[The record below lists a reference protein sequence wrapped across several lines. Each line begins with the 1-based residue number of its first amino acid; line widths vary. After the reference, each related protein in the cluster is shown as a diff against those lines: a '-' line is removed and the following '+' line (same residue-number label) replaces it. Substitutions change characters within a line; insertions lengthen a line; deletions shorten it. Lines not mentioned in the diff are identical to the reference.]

1 MKITIKQIFNNIIYF
16 GFYIPYWK
24 LENIVGSILYF
35 LMTRKINDKLYQIYK
50 KKDHFSIRYK
60 IRKKLGQL
68 KIEFNPYSSTKYE
81 LNSIKKDREKYVKDI
96 IQPYT
101 NKGNINKD
109 YLKVYGDSYFK
120 NEKKMNDKQIKQL
133 SDY

>member
-1 MKITIKQIFNNIIYF
+1 MIKQIFNNIIYF
-16 GFYIPYWK
+16 GFYIPCWK
-24 LENIVGSILYF
+24 LEDIVGNILYF

-50 KKDHFSIRYK
+50 KKDRFSIRYK

-68 KIEFNPYSSTKYE
+68 KIEFNPYNSTKYE

-120 NEKKMNDKQIKQL
+120 NEKKLNDKQIKQL

>member
-50 KKDHFSIRYK
+50 KKDRFSIRYE

-81 LNSIKKDREKYVKDI
+81 LNCIKKDREKYAKDI

-109 YLKVYGDSYFK
+109 YLKVYGNSYFK

-133 SDY
+133 SNY